1 MKLILHVDVFISP
14 RRRISTSCYPFFGHR
29 TYDQDRRKIQG
40 GSDGYLVNQPR
51 LSEVMG
57 YKESLLS
64 LNLGECNKRKKRRYK
79 GFKRM
84 GMHLVPMMDEEKGIQ
99 GIRHRH

>member
-29 TYDQDRRKIQG
+29 NYDQARRKIQG

-51 LSEVMG
+51 LSEVKG
-57 YKESLLS
+57 YRVSSEFNS
-64 LNLGECNKRKKRRYK
+64 GEYNKRSKQRYA
-79 GFKRM
+79 GFKWM
-84 GMHLVPMMDEEKGIQ
+84 GMHLMPKIDEEKGVPDHQ
-99 GIRHRH
+99 A